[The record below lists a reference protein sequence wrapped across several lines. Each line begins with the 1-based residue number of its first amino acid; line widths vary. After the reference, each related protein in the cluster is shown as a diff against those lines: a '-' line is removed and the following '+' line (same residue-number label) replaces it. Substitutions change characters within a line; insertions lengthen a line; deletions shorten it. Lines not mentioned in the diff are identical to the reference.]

1 MSVVAKYSMDF
12 KKNAVSIFKQEGIT
26 RTCRQLHVTR
36 ATIYRWVKQDDSIS
50 VERSE
55 KNDEA
60 TAAEGGKI
68 APQATER
75 VR

>member
-55 KNDEA
+55 KDEA